1 MPVTLNASTAS
12 GLIATSDTSGNI
24 AVQSNGTTIGTFSS
38 TGLAMASGKKVSYTG
53 AVLQVVSTTKTDTFS
68 VTGQTFTD
76 VTGLSATITPTSAS
90 SKILVMFTTAM
101 SQNNGGYSGGVRL
114 MRGST
119 PICIGDADGAR
130 PQVSNW
136 SMHYYYWENSNLT
149 NSFLDSP
156 ATTSATTYKLQI
168 MSGYAGQTV
177 YINRTYLDDVTY
189 GRYPSSITVMEIAV

>member
-1 MPVTLNASTAS
+1 MPITLSGDGTITGLNASGGISSAQ
-12 GLIATSDTSGNI
+12 NI
-24 AVQSNGTTIGTFSS
+24 AKASLP
-38 TGLAMASGKKVSYTG
+38 TGS
-53 AVLQVVSTTKTDTFS
+53 VLQVVSTTKTDTFS

-136 SMHYYYWENSNLT
+136 SMHYYYWEVSNLT

-177 YINRTYLDDVTY
+177 YINRTYLDDTSY
-189 GRYPSSITVMEIAV
+189 GRYPSTLTVMEIAA